1 MSYKSF
7 IHIFFC
13 LLAIC
18 FSGIPSAI
26 AGNNPF
32 VVVIDAGHGGKD
44 PGAIGKITREKHINL
59 AVALKLGQHIKRNQP
74 NVKVVFTRT
83 EDHFVELQQRSN
95 IANRAK
101 ADLFIS
107 IHTNAAQSSS
117 AYGTETYSLGLARSN
132 ENLEVAKRENS
143 VILLEDDFS
152 TRYEGFDPKSTES
165 YIMFEF
171 LQDKHMEQSINL
183 ASSIQKEFRN
193 SARRSDRGVRQAG
206 FLVLRTTGM
215 PSVLVELGYISNPA
229 EERYLHSNEGQE
241 KLAQCIYNA
250 FCDYKAEFERKQ
262 KGSDSSTRT
271 SRNDTAVSQPA
282 ETEPEITQA
291 ETKTVSEK
299 DNQLIYK
306 IQLFTSP
313 TRIKAGSTQF
323 KGLSPVEFYK
333 EKGLYKYTYQA
344 STSQREIERK
354 LPAVRKKFKD
364 AFIVKFRN
372 GQKVSK

>member
-18 FSGIPSAI
+18 FSGIPAAI
-26 AGNNPF
+26 AGNKPF

-83 EDHFVELQQRSN
+83 EDHFVELQERSN

-206 FLVLRTTGM
+206 FLVLRTTSM
-215 PSVLVELGYISNPA
+215 PSVLIELGYISNPA

-250 FCDYKAEFERKQ
+250 FCNYKTEFERKQ
-262 KGSDSSTRT
+262 KGSDSSART
-271 SRNDTAVSQPA
+271 SRNDTAGVQPA

-333 EKGLYKYTYQA
+333 EKGLYKYTYEA

-354 LPAVRKKFKD
+354 LPTVRKKFKD